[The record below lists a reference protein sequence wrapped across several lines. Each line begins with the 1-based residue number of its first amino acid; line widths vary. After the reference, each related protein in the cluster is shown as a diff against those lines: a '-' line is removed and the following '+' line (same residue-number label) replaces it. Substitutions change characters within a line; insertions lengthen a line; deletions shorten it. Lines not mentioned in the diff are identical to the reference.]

1 MRSRPPRTPA
11 ASWRRATTAAGA
23 AGRGGG
29 DDGGGVRWLG
39 VREGTRSRPTTSQ
52 AGLLLGGGAL
62 ALGQDGADNGLTTT
76 ETTTVEQPGDV
87 SGPCDEAE
95 HANDPRCNGAQGQKD
110 GRRDDDDD
118 DGAGDISGPCDEAEH
133 ANDPRCTG
141 AGGDRVDNSGP
152 GSANSGHGN
161 GHDDDEA
168 TVRTTP
174 VPASPEANSGPG
186 NSHDDG
192 DGDDD
197 RLRLGPQR
205 LRIERQRLLGQRPQR
220 RLGRRLS
227 PRQRIE
233 QTDAACGPA

>member
-1 MRSRPPRTPA
+1 MSTLTKMALA
-11 ASWRRATTAAGA
+11 AF
-23 AGRGGG
+23 
-29 DDGGGVRWLG
+29 
-39 VREGTRSRPTTSQ
+39 

-152 GSANSGHGN
+152 GSANSGHGH
-161 GHDDDEA
+161 GDDDGDREDNSGPGNA
-168 TVRTTP
+168 H
-174 VPASPEANSGPG
+174 EDNSGPG

-192 DGDDD
+192 DEDDD
-197 RLRLGPQR
+197 HSGS
-205 LRIERQRLLGQRPQR
+205 GHS
-220 RLGRRLS
+220 GS
-227 PRQRIE
+227 GSSGSGSSGSGHSGGS
-233 QTDAACGPA
+233 DDD